1 MEVERIQLYQRVNG
15 AEMRYKTCGGHLG
28 DVFSDGW
35 LWVGSPA
42 AKSGKQFCANG
53 SALVFKPAGGDEE
66 VAGDDAAFPWLK
78 RTF

>member
-1 MEVERIQLYQRVNG
+1 MEVELIQLYQRVNG
-15 AEMRYKTCGGHLG
+15 AEMRCKTCGGHLG

-53 SALVFKPAGGDEE
+53 SALVFKTAGGTRRLR
-66 VAGDDAAFPWLK
+66 GMTRRSPG
-78 RTF
+78 